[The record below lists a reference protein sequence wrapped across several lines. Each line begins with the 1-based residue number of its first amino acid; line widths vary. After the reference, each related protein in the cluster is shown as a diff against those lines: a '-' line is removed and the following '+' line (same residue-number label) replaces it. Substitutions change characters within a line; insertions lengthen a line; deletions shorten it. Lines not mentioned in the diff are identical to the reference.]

1 MIVEQFQGNYL
12 NSRNG
17 YQSLGI
23 LSNDDGDCKENGK
36 KAIGLDWQNNKFIYL
51 SSIVFLPQS
60 RLSLIFVKTA

>member
-23 LSNDDGDCKENGK
+23 LSNDDGDGKENGK
-36 KAIGLDWQNNKFIYL
+36 KAVGLDRSRLDWQNNKFI
-51 SSIVFLPQS
+51 
-60 RLSLIFVKTA
+60 T